1 MPVYSVAAGFATS
14 CASPGC
20 WCRDRRP
27 CYPSDLTDQQWAVL
41 EPRAREVM
49 AELTIAVG
57 RPMVHDLRAMC
68 DAVSYVVKNGVE
80 WRALPVDL
88 PPWEAVYAFFERW
101 NGRGLPAELV
111 RRLRELLRAHQ
122 GRAAQPTA
130 CIVDSQMVKAHDT
143 VPRATSGYHGGK
155 KVTGRGRHLAVDTE
169 GWLLALIVTAASA
182 SDKAG
187 AKILLIKLFDAFS
200 TLRIMWAD
208 TGYNGKPLARYAQ
221 AVAAITVEVVARTSP
236 HSFRVLRRRWVVER
250 TFGWLMRYRR
260 LARDYERTTA
270 NSEAMIYWATVIIM
284 TRRLARYENGQ
295 PPVSAGAGNAARRSA
310 LLSSKGLG
318 WLPPGICTE
327 HVGSAT
333 VLCFQP
339 NPDTTQ
345 GESEGFAKLAKQH
358 SWRSVALVTSQEQA
372 WRAKL
377 WFNRCY
383 PSGQYYSVGPKLS
396 LSMVI
401 PSGVIYESGATV
413 KAEVFDRSC

>member
-1 MPVYSVAAGFATS
+1 MPVYPVAAGFATS

-20 WCRDRRP
+20 WCRDRLP
-27 CYPSDLTDQQWAVL
+27 CYPSDLTDAQWEVL

-49 AELTIAVG
+49 RELTVAVG

-80 WRALPVDL
+80 WRALPADL

-111 RRLRELLRAHQ
+111 RRLRELLRQRQ

-155 KVTGRGRHLAVDTE
+155 KITGRGRHLAVDTE
-169 GWLLALIVTAASA
+169 GWLLAMIVTAASV

-187 AKILLIKLFDAFS
+187 AKLLLIKLFDAFS
-200 TLRIMWAD
+200 TLKIMWAD

-221 AVAAITVEVVARTSP
+221 AAAAITVEVVARTSP

-270 NSEAMIYWATVIIM
+270 NAEAMIYWATIIIM

-295 PPVSAGAGNAARRSA
+295 PAIKRWGAERPRPSEQPALSTGSEPARPAARRLRA
-310 LLSSKGLG
+310 AARRAARGRR
-318 WLPPGICTE
+318 P
-327 HVGSAT
+327 VGTARRARARRR
-333 VLCFQP
+333 
-339 NPDTTQ
+339 PDR
-345 GESEGFAKLAKQH
+345 G
-358 SWRSVALVTSQEQA
+358 
-372 WRAKL
+372 
-377 WFNRCY
+377 
-383 PSGQYYSVGPKLS
+383 
-396 LSMVI
+396 
-401 PSGVIYESGATV
+401 GAGG
-413 KAEVFDRSC
+413 AAPRL